1 MQLVESRSCLTQ
13 PGGGARQEDR
23 KVHAYQQL
31 AHRSTSPLVIT
42 PNASEHQ
49 IKSKASGMGLP
60 AQGDTGRQKHVG
72 SFDLIVLSQLMSNN
86 KVFIPP
92 V

>member
-1 MQLVESRSCLTQ
+1 MRLFESRSCLTH
-13 PGGGARQEDR
+13 PGGARQEDR

-60 AQGDTGRQKHVG
+60 AQGDTGVEGDKSTLDR
-72 SFDLIVLSQLMSNN
+72 LI
-86 KVFIPP
+86 
-92 V
+92 